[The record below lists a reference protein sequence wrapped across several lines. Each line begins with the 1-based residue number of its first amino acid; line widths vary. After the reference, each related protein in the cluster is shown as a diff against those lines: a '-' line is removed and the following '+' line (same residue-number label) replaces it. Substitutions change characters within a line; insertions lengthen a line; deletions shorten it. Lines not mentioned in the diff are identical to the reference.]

1 MFLRK
6 INSFL
11 KGFLLFSR
19 VGLLLKPFSHFFKFT
34 SNFANLAGWIQQ
46 HHKNIPFTD
55 FYKAKKIYTDR
66 NNLYQYVA
74 DNNNL
79 QEEEIEYYEFGVAGG
94 TSFKWWLNQ
103 NKNSQ
108 SKFWGFD
115 TFEGLPEDWHFYKKG
130 DMSFDIPEMGDQRAQ
145 FIKGLFQDTFFSFLK
160 QHTPSTNTRK
170 VIHMDADL
178 YTSTLYV
185 LTSMAPYLRDGD
197 IILFDEFNV
206 PNHEFAAWDTFTKS
220 FYIDYE
226 VLGGVNNY
234 YQIAVKV
241 KNYNTHL

>member
-1 MFLRK
+1 MLLRK
-6 INSFL
+6 VNSFL
-11 KGFLLFSR
+11 KGFLLYSR
-19 VGLLLKPFSHFFKFT
+19 VGLLLKPFSHVFKFT
-34 SNFANLAGWIQQ
+34 ANFANLAGWIQTY
-46 HHKNIPFTD
+46 HKKIPFTD
-55 FYKAKKIYTDR
+55 FYKAKKVYTDR
-66 NNLYQYVA
+66 NKLYQYVA
-74 DNNNL
+74 DNNSL
-79 QEEEIEYYEFGVAGG
+79 QNEEIEYYEFGVASG

-103 NKNSQ
+103 NKNDN

-130 DMSFDIPEMGDQRAQ
+130 DMSFDIPEIGDSRAK
-145 FIKGLFQDTFFSFLK
+145 FIKGLFQDTFFGFIK
-160 QHTPSTNTRK
+160 QHAPSTSIRK

-178 YTSTLYV
+178 YTSTLYI

-234 YQIAVKV
+234 YQIAVKI
-241 KNYNTHL
+241 KNYNSHL

>member
-1 MFLRK
+1 MLLRK
-6 INSFL
+6 LNSFL

-19 VGLLLKPFSHFFKFT
+19 VGLLLKPFSHVFKFT
-34 SNFANLAGWIQQ
+34 SNFANLSSWIQN

-55 FYKAKKIYTDR
+55 FYKARKVYTDR
-66 NNLYQYVA
+66 NKLYAYVS
-74 DNNNL
+74 DQFDLKN
-79 QEEEIEYYEFGVAGG
+79 EKIEYYEFGVAGG
-94 TSFKWWLNQ
+94 TSFKWWLDE
-103 NKNSQ
+103 NKNDQ

-130 DMSFDIPEMGDQRAQ
+130 DMSFETPDMKDSRAG
-145 FIKGLFQDTFFSFLK
+145 FIKGLFQDTFFSFIK
-160 QHTPSTNTRK
+160 KHQPSTTTKK

-178 YTSTLYV
+178 YSSTLYI
-185 LTSMAPYLRDGD
+185 LTSFAPYLRDGD

-220 FYIDYE
+220 FYLDYE

-241 KNYNTHL
+241 KDYNNNL